1 MSEEFSNSVKRNLKQ
16 ALTPFEE
23 RIHNAASSD
32 HQLKDL
38 PQQHVNMHSY
48 RNEIRNLIRA
58 GESSSLEFKST
69 MRTNLKNEKPGKEI
83 ELAWLK
89 AVVGFMNS
97 DGGILLIGVSDDG
110 EILGLDADNFANE
123 DKCRLHFKNLINTHI
138 GVEFTR
144 FISLFVNIEKKA
156 SCLSSVNVYDDRFSS
171 ALGKTKTFSFVPA
184 HQTQNC
190 Q

>member
-1 MSEEFSNSVKRNLKQ
+1 VSIPKSHDFGYDPLVGLLPRQEMLHGVGQHSAR
-16 ALTPFEE
+16 
-23 RIHNAASSD
+23 R
-32 HQLKDL
+32 KD
-38 PQQHVNMHSY
+38 
-48 RNEIRNLIRA
+48 
-58 GESSSLEFKST
+58 
-69 MRTNLKNEKPGKEI
+69 
-83 ELAWLK
+83 LAWLK

-123 DKCRLHFKNLINTHI
+123 DKCRLHFKNLINTYI